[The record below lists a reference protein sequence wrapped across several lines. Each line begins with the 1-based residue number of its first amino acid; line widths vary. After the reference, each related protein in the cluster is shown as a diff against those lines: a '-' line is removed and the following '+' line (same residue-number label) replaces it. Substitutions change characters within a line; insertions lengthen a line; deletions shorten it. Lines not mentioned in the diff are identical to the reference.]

1 MIRLDADSPRVAEVE
16 KVDTR
21 HRPTLITIALSKY
34 RHTLGIPKQSLLP
47 PYQAAVELTMDNDS
61 PYINDIGLQP
71 PSPSDAHATF
81 DSFDFANNP
90 SSYAQQSPS
99 YNGSFNGS
107 PYSNHS
113 ELSYA
118 VEDNLNALNNPNNYT
133 VFDDSVSGVQGLNP
147 LNSGGAL
154 GLRDYD
160 PSDFDAPNSGT
171 SLLMFDTEYM
181 TPYETHIT
189 SLSHHGHTSQ
199 DYHRGTYDYS
209 SPSSNGGDSGNEDIR
224 SRASSV
230 SSNHN
235 PHNTMHQGNGNGNH
249 LSSPPPNLS
258 PSPRLGVAQNLEN
271 LSFHSPSWGTSPLPQ
286 LPNNQDNNKTQ
297 SPPRLLMPDSSP
309 HMHSQPPPT
318 INAPDDDGQ
327 GHGPSLNIVPAT
339 PIGGMNTSQV
349 PFQNTLETVSQE
361 SGNTWEDDRQ
371 SNFTF
376 PQQRRTGL
384 HSQGILNP
392 SSASPSPAHH
402 TVDLPP
408 DNDNAANPD
417 GANSKDLMS
426 NGFLFP
432 NNTLSG
438 ANGSRSRSKSD
449 TSAEPPN
456 WDTSNVA
463 AFVRETSAFDDQSVR
478 QQGQGHLTGNNFNNF
493 APLPHQQSHANS
505 NNDNTNHHHSAS
517 NDFLSPDLSLRR
529 SRSEHPG
536 ARPGH
541 IRQSRSEDLRGI
553 GSTIGPGTNGMN
565 TGMLPSVN
573 QSLGMGSP
581 PLGHGHSQ
589 SYSHIRQSSDSA
601 GFLFPPSSQQDFLS
615 RQHQYLTPSGMV
627 GMGGNMGGPLDGNVA
642 SIGGQRHYR
651 RASSGTRS
659 ERGIS
664 SYSNTGQGFNASLGG
679 GVEGAWSGNSS
690 ARASPYPSPNVS
702 PRVHYGDLPS
712 NMDIGSPAMGGVG
725 SNRSGNYDNSGLP
738 GMNTPMVGVATVN
751 GVMAPSVP
759 SGVQVPVVVSKP
771 NVTTGRTANAS
782 HKRRKQEATFVCP
795 VPGCGST
802 FTRSFNLKGHIRSHN
817 EEKPFQCHWPG
828 CGKGFARQHDCKRH
842 EQLHTNYR
850 PFTCEGCSKQ
860 FARMDALNRHLR
872 SEGGTECQRQLEATG
887 NLPNLDGAQAKGGA
901 GGRTTGVTKKE
912 EAWSGPVAL

>member
-1 MIRLDADSPRVAEVE
+1 
-16 KVDTR
+16 
-21 HRPTLITIALSKY
+21 
-34 RHTLGIPKQSLLP
+34 
-47 PYQAAVELTMDNDS
+47 MDNDS
-61 PYINDIGLQP
+61 PYINDIDLQP
-71 PSPSDAHATF
+71 PSPSDAHATY
-81 DSFDFANNP
+81 DSFDFANNT

-113 ELSYA
+113 ELSY
-118 VEDNLNALNNPNNYT
+118 VVDDNLNALNNPNNYT
-133 VFDDSVSGVQGLNP
+133 VFDDTVSGVQGLNP
-147 LNSGGAL
+147 LNGGGAL

-181 TPYETHIT
+181 TPYETHIS
-189 SLSHHGHTSQ
+189 SLSHHGHNSQ

-235 PHNTMHQGNGNGNH
+235 PNNTMHQGNGNSNH

-339 PIGGMNTSQV
+339 PIGGMNASQV

-408 DNDNAANPD
+408 DNDNTANPD
-417 GANSKDLMS
+417 GANSKGLMS

-432 NNTLSG
+432 NNTLG
-438 ANGSRSRSKSD
+438 VNGSRSRSKSD

-463 AFVRETSAFDDQSVR
+463 AFARETSVFDDQSVR
-478 QQGQGHLTGNNFNNF
+478 QQGQGHLTGNNFNF
-493 APLPHQQSHANS
+493 APLPQQSSHANN

-565 TGMLPSVN
+565 SGMLPSVN

-615 RQHQYLTPSGMV
+615 RQQYLTPSGMV
-627 GMGGNMGGPLDGNVA
+627 GMGGSLGGPLDGNVA

-664 SYSNTGQGFNASLGG
+664 SYSNSGPGFNASLGG

-712 NMDIGSPAMGGVG
+712 NLDAPAMGGVG
-725 SNRSGNYDNSGLP
+725 SNRPGNYDNSGLP

-850 PFTCEGCSKQ
+850 PFTCDGCSKQ

-872 SEGGTECQRQLEATG
+872 SEGGTDCQRQLEATG

-912 EAWSGPVAL
+912 ETWSGPVAL